1 MKDMTRL
8 STLSLLAPVALLAVA
23 MHSNA
28 QTYPTKPVRLIVP
41 FAPGAAQDLT
51 GRLVAQKLTEAWQQ
65 QVIVDNRPGAGSS
78 IGAELAAR
86 SVADGYTLLLANEAL
101 AINAT
106 LMRKLPFD
114 PLKDFAPI
122 SNVVINP
129 RIFVANPSLGNVT
142 VKDIIAMA
150 KSKPGSVRYGSS
162 GVGTGP
168 HLAAALLASMSK
180 TEMTHVPYKGA
191 APAMTDVMAGHIEMV
206 AATIMSAMPFI
217 QSGKLKPIAVTSA
230 RRSAALPDVPTVA
243 ESALPGYQA
252 TAWSMLLAPAKMP
265 QPIIAKIHGDTAR
278 FLEQPDVKARLAR
291 EGAEPSGI
299 SPKESG
305 EFLKAE
311 VARWAKVIQEA
322 GLHGEN

>member
-1 MKDMTRL
+1 MTRH
-8 STLSLLAPVALLAVA
+8 SPLLWCAVLAAALAAAPV
-23 MHSNA
+23 HA
-28 QTYPTKPVRLIVP
+28 QNYPTKPVRLIVP

-86 SVADGYTLLLANEAL
+86 SVPDGYTLLLANEAL

-106 LMRKLPFD
+106 LMQKLAFD

-129 RIFVANPSLGNVT
+129 RIFVAHPAVGNAAM
-142 VKDIIAMA
+142 KDIIAMA
-150 KSKPGSVRYGSS
+150 KAKPGSVRYGSS
-162 GVGTGP
+162 GVGMGP
-168 HLAAALLASMSK
+168 HLAGALLASMSK

-191 APAMTDVMAGHIEMV
+191 APAMTDVMAGQIEMV
-206 AATIMSAMPFI
+206 AATIMSAIPHI

-230 RRSAALPDVPTVA
+230 KRSSTLPTVPTVA
-243 ESALPGYQA
+243 EAALPGYEA
-252 TAWSMLLAPAKMP
+252 TAWSMLVAPAKTP
-265 QPIIAKIHGDTAR
+265 QPLVAKIHADTAR

-299 SPKESG
+299 DPKKSG

-311 VARWAKVIQEA
+311 VTRWAKVIREA
-322 GLHGEN
+322 GVKGTE

>member
-1 MKDMTRL
+1 MIQL
-8 STLSLLAPVALLAVA
+8 STLSRLAPIAVLAVA
-23 MHSNA
+23 MHSHA
-28 QTYPTKPVRLIVP
+28 QTYPSKPVRLIVP

-51 GRLVAQKLTEAWQQ
+51 GRLVAQKLTEAWHQ

-106 LMRKLPFD
+106 LMRKLAFD

-129 RIFVANPSLGNVT
+129 RIFVANPSLGTVT
-142 VKDIIAMA
+142 MKDVIAMA

-168 HLAAALLASMSK
+168 HLAGALLASMSK

-191 APAMTDVMAGHIEMV
+191 APAMTDVMAGQIEMV
-206 AATIMSAMPFI
+206 ASTIMSAMPFI
-217 QSGKLKPIAVTSA
+217 QNGKLKPIAVTSP
-230 RRSAALPDVPTVA
+230 RRSAALPNVPTVA

-252 TAWSMLLAPAKMP
+252 TAWSMLLAPAKTP
-265 QPIIAKIHGDTAR
+265 QPVIAKVHGDTAR
-278 FLEQPDVKARLAR
+278 FLEQADVKARLAR

-311 VARWAKVIQEA
+311 VARWAKVIQET
-322 GLHGEN
+322 GLKGDN

>member
-1 MKDMTRL
+1 MTRL
-8 STLSLLAPVALLAVA
+8 STSCGLAAIALLGVTLHA
-23 MHSNA
+23 HA

-114 PLKDFAPI
+114 ALKDFAPI

-142 VKDIIAMA
+142 MKDVMAMA
-150 KSKPGSVRYGSS
+150 KANPGSVRYGSS

-168 HLAAALLASMSK
+168 HLAGALLASMSK

-191 APAMTDVMAGHIEMV
+191 APAMTDVMAGQIEMV
-206 AATIMSAMPFI
+206 AATIMSALPFI
-217 QSGKLKPIAVTSA
+217 QSGKLKPVAVTSPK
-230 RRSAALPDVPTVA
+230 RSGALPNVPTVA

-252 TAWSMLLAPAKMP
+252 TAWSMLLAPAKAP
-265 QPIIAKIHGDTAR
+265 QPIVAKIHGDTAR
-278 FLEQPDVKARLAR
+278 FLEQADVKAKLAR
-291 EGAEPSGI
+291 EGADPSGI

-311 VARWAKVIQEA
+311 VTRWAKVIREA
-322 GLHGEN
+322 GLKSEH